1 MAFQD
6 LTPEQQA
13 TLADYTRLLR
23 AWCGEQARTN
33 HHGDA
38 LDSQYAQIQAILG
51 ELLDADLVTDG
62 SGLSGAMTLTKAEI
76 VTLTAHTQG
85 ILIGYNTDGHRQ
97 MWAKAAG
104 PSNLI
109 G

>member
-1 MAFQD
+1 MAFSD
-6 LTPEQQA
+6 LTAEQQA
-13 TLADYTRLLR
+13 TLADYVRLLR

-33 HHGDA
+33 NHADA
-38 LDSQYAQIQAILG
+38 LNSQYAQIQTILG
-51 ELLDADLVTDG
+51 ELQSADVVTDG
-62 SGLSGAMTLTKAEI
+62 SGLSGAMSLTKDE
-76 VTLTAHTQG
+76 VVSLTAHFQG
-85 ILIGYNTDGHRQ
+85 VLTSTNDLGHRQ

>member
-1 MAFQD
+1 MDFGD

-13 TLADYTRLLR
+13 VLADYVRILR
-23 AWCGEQARTN
+23 SWCGEQARTN
-33 HHGDA
+33 NHAAA
-38 LDSQYAQIQAILG
+38 LNDGYAQVQDILA
-51 ELLDADLVTDG
+51 LLDNADPVTDG

-76 VTLTAHTQG
+76 VSLTAHMQG
-85 ILIGYNTDGHRQ
+85 ILTNYNTAGHRQ

>member
-1 MAFQD
+1 MNFDD
-6 LTPEQQA
+6 LTVEQQA
-13 TLADYTRLLR
+13 VLADYVRLLR
-23 AWCGEQARTN
+23 SWCGEQARTN
-33 HHGDA
+33 NHADA
-38 LDSQYAQIQAILG
+38 LNNGYAQVQAILA
-51 ELLDADLVTDG
+51 LLDNDDLITDA

-76 VTLTAHTQG
+76 VSLTAHMQG
-85 ILIGYNTDGHRQ
+85 VLTNYNTAGHRQ

>member
-1 MAFQD
+1 MAFAD

-13 TLADYTRLLR
+13 VLGDYVRIMR

-33 HHGDA
+33 NHGEA
-38 LDSQYAQIQAILG
+38 LNSGYAQVQGILA
-51 ELLDADLVTDG
+51 LLDGDDLVADG
-62 SGLSGAMTLTKAEI
+62 SGLSGAMTLTKGEI
-76 VTLTAHTQG
+76 ISLTAHMQG
-85 ILIGYNTDGHRQ
+85 ILINYNTAGHRQ

>member
-1 MAFQD
+1 MAYTD
-6 LTPEQQA
+6 LTTEQQSI
-13 TLADYTRLLR
+13 LADYTRLLR

-33 HHGDA
+33 NHGAAINDG
-38 LDSQYAQIQAILG
+38 YAQVQAILA
-51 ELLDADLVTDG
+51 ELGTDDLVADG
-62 SGLSGAMTLTKAEI
+62 SGLSGAATMTKGEI
-76 VTLTAHTQG
+76 VSLTAHSQN
-85 ILIGYNTDGHRQ
+85 ILASYNTAGHRQ